1 MELANQNLQKAKDEA
16 AGMEGNNLSTV
27 YFDSSYLF
35 VLLSDPS
42 VHVVEKMR
50 LALAKKDL
58 DLAAA
63 QKEAQEK
70 TALADKKL
78 ASVGALEEEI
88 TKLKSSLT
96 ESNREAT
103 RLKKDKVTLNEHLES
118 MSRRRN
124 DLEAYL
130 KALAK
135 KLFLMLEGTPF
146 LSDCFTIY
154 KSLRISRFINSL
166 NLQNSAKTLK
176 RKLDG
181 SRRSWIPSFLQS
193 AMRLP

>member
-1 MELANQNLQKAKDEA
+1 M
-16 AGMEGNNLSTV
+16 STV

-35 VLLSDPS
+35 DLVSDPS
-42 VHVVEKMR
+42 VYLAEKMR

-70 TALADKKL
+70 TTLADKKL

-88 TKLKSSLT
+88 TKLKASLT

-103 RLKKDKVTLNEHLES
+103 RLKKYKVTLNEQLES

-135 KLFLMLEGTPF
+135 KLFLMLEGTF
-146 LSDCFTIY
+146 LYPTDLLFASHHEPVD
-154 KSLRISRFINSL
+154 SLIL
-166 NLQNSAKTLK
+166 
-176 RKLDG
+176 
-181 SRRSWIPSFLQS
+181 
-193 AMRLP
+193 

>member
-1 MELANQNLQKAKDEA
+1 MKKAKDEV
-16 AGMEGNNLSTV
+16 AGTEGNDLSTV
-27 YFDSSYLF
+27 YLNHPSSYLF

-42 VHVVEKMR
+42 VYFAEKMR
-50 LALAKKDL
+50 QALAKKDL

-63 QKEAQEK
+63 QKKAQEK

-88 TKLKSSLT
+88 TKLKTSLT

-103 RLKKDKVTLNEHLES
+103 RLKKDKVTLNEQLES

-135 KLFLMLEGTPF
+135 KLFLMLEGTF
-146 LSDCFTIY
+146 LYPTDLLFASHHEPVD
-154 KSLRISRFINSL
+154 SL
-166 NLQNSAKTLK
+166 T
-176 RKLDG
+176 
-181 SRRSWIPSFLQS
+181 P
-193 AMRLP
+193 

>member
-1 MELANQNLQKAKDEA
+1 
-16 AGMEGNNLSTV
+16 
-27 YFDSSYLF
+27 
-35 VLLSDPS
+35 
-42 VHVVEKMR
+42 MR
-50 LALAKKDL
+50 LALEKKDL

-70 TALADKKL
+70 TALADQKL

-88 TKLKSSLT
+88 NKLKSSLT

-103 RLKKDKVTLNEHLES
+103 RLKKDKVALNDQLES
-118 MSRRRN
+118 ITRRRN

-146 LSDCFTIY
+146 YPTVLLFAS
-154 KSLRISRFINSL
+154 
-166 NLQNSAKTLK
+166 
-176 RKLDG
+176 
-181 SRRSWIPSFLQS
+181 
-193 AMRLP
+193 